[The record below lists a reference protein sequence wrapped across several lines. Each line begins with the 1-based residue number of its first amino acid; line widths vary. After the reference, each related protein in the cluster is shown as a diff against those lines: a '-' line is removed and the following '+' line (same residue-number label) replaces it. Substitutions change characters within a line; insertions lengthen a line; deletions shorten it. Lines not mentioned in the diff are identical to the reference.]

1 MINLIPNQEKKK
13 MARDFY
19 IKLVAVFYL
28 VLGSAVFIASTSILP
43 PYFLSSVN
51 KNAVNDRLKLQENVP
66 VPIVGEGTLNKVK
79 ELDKKLIL
87 VESLKDKHFLVS
99 EKVINKIISLKAPE
113 IRITKISY
121 RNLEENGKTIIL
133 EGIAPTRKSLLSFNQ
148 VLKED
153 PFFKEVN
160 LPISNFVKE
169 SDIIFSISLIPKEI

>member
-51 KNAVNDRLKLQENVP
+51 KNAVNDRLKLQSNVP
-66 VPIVGEGTLNKVK
+66 VPVVGEDTLNKVK
-79 ELDKKLIL
+79 EIDKKLIL
-87 VESLKDKHFLVS
+87 LEGLQGKQFLVS
-99 EKVINKIISLKAPE
+99 EKVINKIISLKSPE
-113 IRITKISY
+113 IRISRISY
-121 RNLEENGKTIIL
+121 RSLGENGRTIIL
-133 EGIAPTRKSLLSFNQ
+133 DGIANNRKSLLSFNQ
-148 VLKED
+148 ALKD
-153 PFFKEVN
+153 DASFKEVN

-169 SDIIFSISLIPKEI
+169 SDIIFSISLIPKEL